1 MRIALHSPI
10 SSRSE
15 WVRSARFYRYFRS
28 KNGFYCFKFNGY
40 TGIYYLKDYDMK
52 EVILLK
58 YGEIVL
64 KGLNRSY
71 FDSLLLKRIRSLLKE
86 ADGNFTLDYA
96 QSTLCI
102 RGDENAD
109 MDKAY
114 ALMKK
119 VFGVTTICRG
129 IECEKDMTAI
139 KKALIENGA
148 RFLQGAKTFKC
159 VAKRSDKTFPLNS
172 PQICAECGQ
181 IILENF
187 KGISVDVVNPEV
199 NITIEIRDK
208 CAFLHGGG
216 KKGAGGMPVGSNG
229 KALLLLS
236 GGIDSP
242 VAGYMVAKRGVFIDA
257 VYFES
262 PPYTSEAAKEKVIS
276 LAKKISEYSGRVY
289 LHFVSVTEI
298 QQAIMDNCEEK
309 LFTLL
314 LRRFMMRIA
323 ERIAAEIGAG
333 ALVTG
338 ESIGQVAS
346 QTMMALGV
354 TNAVVNMPVFRPCIG
369 LDKEEIVARARSIGT
384 FEISDLPY
392 EDCCSLFTPK
402 HPNTRPT
409 EDLLLEE
416 EKKLDIEGLIE
427 RALAGKT
434 YIKIG

>member
-1 MRIALHSPI
+1 
-10 SSRSE
+10 
-15 WVRSARFYRYFRS
+15 
-28 KNGFYCFKFNGY
+28 
-40 TGIYYLKDYDMK
+40 MK

-58 YGEIVL
+58 YGEMVL
-64 KGLNRSY
+64 KGLNKNY
-71 FDSLLLKRIRSLLKE
+71 FNSLLIKRVRNLLKE
-86 ADGNFTLDYA
+86 TDGNFTLDYS
-96 QSTLCI
+96 QSTLCV

-114 ALMKK
+114 SLMKK
-119 VFGVTTICRG
+119 VFGVSTICRG
-129 IECEKDMTAI
+129 IECEKDMAAI
-139 KKALIENGA
+139 KKALIEHGD
-148 RFLQGAKTFKC
+148 RFLMGAKTFKC
-159 VAKRSDKTFPLNS
+159 TAKRSDKRFPLNS
-172 PQICAECGQ
+172 MQICAECGE

-187 KGISVDVVNPEV
+187 DGVSVDVNDPEV
-199 NITIEIRDK
+199 NITIEIRDRA
-208 CAFLHGGG
+208 AFIHGGG
-216 KKGAGGMPVGSNG
+216 EKGACGMPVGSNG

-242 VAGYMVAKRGVFIDA
+242 VAGYMVAKRGVFVDA

-276 LAKKISEYSGRVY
+276 LAKKIGEYTGRIY

-323 ERIAAEIGAG
+323 ERIADEIHAG

-346 QTMMALGV
+346 QTMMALNV
-354 TNAVVNMPVFRPCIG
+354 TDSVVNMPVFRPCIG
-369 LDKEEIVARARSIGT
+369 LDKDEIVTRARSIGT
-384 FEISDLPY
+384 FEISSLPY
-392 EDCCSLFTPK
+392 DDCCSLFTPK

-409 EDLLLEE
+409 EDLLIEA
-416 EKKLDIEGLIE
+416 EKKLDVEGLIE
-427 RALAGKT
+427 RALAGRT
-434 YIKIG
+434 YIKIE

>member
-1 MRIALHSPI
+1 
-10 SSRSE
+10 
-15 WVRSARFYRYFRS
+15 
-28 KNGFYCFKFNGY
+28 
-40 TGIYYLKDYDMK
+40 MK

-58 YGEIVL
+58 YGEMVL
-64 KGLNRSY
+64 KGLNKNY
-71 FDSLLLKRIRSLLKE
+71 FNSLLIKRVRNLLKE
-86 ADGNFTLDYA
+86 ADGNFTLDYS

-114 ALMKK
+114 SLMKK
-119 VFGVTTICRG
+119 VFGVSTICRG
-129 IECEKDMTAI
+129 IECEKDMAAI
-139 KKALIENGA
+139 KKALIEHGD
-148 RFLQGAKTFKC
+148 RFLMGAKTFKC
-159 VAKRSDKTFPLNS
+159 TAKRSDKRFPLNS
-172 PQICAECGQ
+172 MQICAECGE

-187 KGISVDVVNPEV
+187 DGVSVDVNDPEV
-199 NITIEIRDK
+199 NITIEIRDRA
-208 CAFLHGGG
+208 AFIHGGG
-216 KKGAGGMPVGSNG
+216 EKGACGMPVGSNG

-242 VAGYMVAKRGVFIDA
+242 VAGYMVAKRGVFVDA

-276 LAKKISEYSGRVY
+276 LAKKIGEYTGRIY

-323 ERIAAEIGAG
+323 ERIADEIHAG

-346 QTMMALGV
+346 QTMMALNV
-354 TNAVVNMPVFRPCIG
+354 TDSVVNMPVFRPCIG
-369 LDKEEIVARARSIGT
+369 LDKDEIVTRARSIGT
-384 FEISDLPY
+384 FEISSLPY
-392 EDCCSLFTPK
+392 DDCCSLFTPK

-409 EDLLLEE
+409 EDLLIEA
-416 EKKLDIEGLIE
+416 EKKLDVEGLIE
-427 RALAGKT
+427 RALAGRT
-434 YIKIG
+434 YIKIE

>member
-1 MRIALHSPI
+1 
-10 SSRSE
+10 
-15 WVRSARFYRYFRS
+15 
-28 KNGFYCFKFNGY
+28 
-40 TGIYYLKDYDMK
+40 MK

-58 YGEIVL
+58 YGEMVL
-64 KGLNRSY
+64 KGLNKNY
-71 FDSLLLKRIRSLLKE
+71 FNSLLIKRVRNLLKE
-86 ADGNFTLDYA
+86 ADGNFTLDYS
-96 QSTLCI
+96 QSTLCV

-114 ALMKK
+114 SLMKK
-119 VFGVTTICRG
+119 VFGVSTICRG
-129 IECEKDMTAI
+129 IECEKDMAAI
-139 KKALIENGA
+139 KKALIEHGD
-148 RFLQGAKTFKC
+148 RFLMGAKTFKC
-159 VAKRSDKTFPLNS
+159 TAKRSDKRFPLNS
-172 PQICAECGQ
+172 MQICAECGE

-187 KGISVDVVNPEV
+187 DGVSVDVNDPEV
-199 NITIEIRDK
+199 NITIEIRDRA
-208 CAFLHGGG
+208 AFIHGGG
-216 KKGAGGMPVGSNG
+216 EKGACGMPVGSNG

-242 VAGYMVAKRGVFIDA
+242 VAGYMVAKRGVFVDA

-276 LAKKISEYSGRVY
+276 LAKKIGEYTGRIY

-323 ERIAAEIGAG
+323 ERIADEIHAG

-346 QTMMALGV
+346 QTMMALNV
-354 TNAVVNMPVFRPCIG
+354 TDSVVNMPVFRPCIG
-369 LDKEEIVARARSIGT
+369 LDKDEIVTRARSIGT
-384 FEISDLPY
+384 FEISSLPY
-392 EDCCSLFTPK
+392 DDCCSLFTPK

-409 EDLLLEE
+409 EDLLIEA
-416 EKKLDIEGLIE
+416 EKKLDVEGLIE
-427 RALAGKT
+427 RALAGRT
-434 YIKIG
+434 YIKIE

>member
-1 MRIALHSPI
+1 
-10 SSRSE
+10 
-15 WVRSARFYRYFRS
+15 
-28 KNGFYCFKFNGY
+28 
-40 TGIYYLKDYDMK
+40 MK

-58 YGEIVL
+58 YGEMVL
-64 KGLNRSY
+64 KGLNKNY
-71 FDSLLLKRIRSLLKE
+71 FNSLLIKRVRNLLKE
-86 ADGNFTLDYA
+86 ADGNFTLDYS

-114 ALMKK
+114 SLMKK
-119 VFGVTTICRG
+119 VFGVSTICRG
-129 IECEKDMTAI
+129 IECEKDMAAI
-139 KKALIENGA
+139 KKALIEHGD
-148 RFLQGAKTFKC
+148 RFLMGAKTFKC
-159 VAKRSDKTFPLNS
+159 TAKRSDKRFPLNS
-172 PQICAECGQ
+172 MQICAECGE

-187 KGISVDVVNPEV
+187 DGVSVDVNDPEV
-199 NITIEIRDK
+199 NITIEIRDRA
-208 CAFLHGGG
+208 AFIHGGG
-216 KKGAGGMPVGSNG
+216 EKGACGMPVGSNG

-242 VAGYMVAKRGVFIDA
+242 VAGYMVAKRGVFVDA

-276 LAKKISEYSGRVY
+276 LAKKIGEYTGRIY

-323 ERIAAEIGAG
+323 ERIADEIHAG

-346 QTMMALGV
+346 QTMMALNV
-354 TNAVVNMPVFRPCIG
+354 TDSVVNMPVFRPCIG
-369 LDKEEIVARARSIGT
+369 LDKDEIVTRARSIGT
-384 FEISDLPY
+384 FEISSLPY
-392 EDCCSLFTPK
+392 DDCCSLFTPK

-409 EDLLLEE
+409 EDLLIEA
-416 EKKLDIEGLIE
+416 EKKLDVEGLIE
-427 RALAGKT
+427 RALAGRI
-434 YIKIG
+434 YIKIE

>member
-1 MRIALHSPI
+1 
-10 SSRSE
+10 
-15 WVRSARFYRYFRS
+15 
-28 KNGFYCFKFNGY
+28 
-40 TGIYYLKDYDMK
+40 MK
-52 EVILLK
+52 EIILLK
-58 YGEIVL
+58 YGEMVL
-64 KGLNRSY
+64 KGLNKNY
-71 FDSLLLKRIRSLLKE
+71 FNSLLIKRVRSLLKE
-86 ADGNFTLDYA
+86 ADGKFTLDYS

-114 ALMKK
+114 SLMKK
-119 VFGVTTICRG
+119 VFGIATVCRG

-139 KKALIENGA
+139 KKALMENGD
-148 RFLQGAKTFKC
+148 RFLLGAKTFKC
-159 VAKRSDKTFPLNS
+159 TARRSDKSFPLNS
-172 PQICAECGQ
+172 MQICAKCGEV
-181 IILENF
+181 ILENF
-187 KGISVDVVNPEV
+187 DGVRVDVNNPEV

-208 CAFLHGGG
+208 AAFIHGGG
-216 KKGAGGMPVGSNG
+216 EKGAGGMPVGSNG

-242 VAGYMVAKRGVFIDA
+242 VAGYMVAKRGVFVDA

-276 LAKKISEYSGRVY
+276 LAKKIGEYTGRIY

-323 ERIAAEIGAG
+323 ERIADEIHAG

-346 QTMMALGV
+346 QTMMALNV
-354 TNAVVNMPVFRPCIG
+354 TNAVVKLPVFRPCIG

-384 FEISDLPY
+384 FEISGLPY

-409 EDLLLEE
+409 EDLLIEA

-427 RALAGKT
+427 RALAGRT
-434 YIKIG
+434 YIKIE